1 MGIEKPP
8 LLYVLWVQVSA
19 GRFRTFYIEKNFT
32 FFLYHVL
39 SMYLTFTDLHLPVFG
54 LCRPTGRGLKKGAGR
69 RRSFTYLSMCEKKFT
84 FFYSVC

>member
-32 FFLYHVL
+32 FFL
-39 SMYLTFTDLHLPVFG
+39 T
-54 LCRPTGRGLKKGAGR
+54 
-69 RRSFTYLSMCEKKFT
+69 MC
-84 FFYSVC
+84 